1 MPRHESA
8 DYLPPQHA
16 EEAKGDADH
25 ARGVQGGQARGI
37 QGGQAAA
44 EEKPKRDP
52 VQAEASFGRAIKAM
66 SAHDNAV
73 IFRAEAIRRMG
84 FPEDAKEIAFRR
96 TLRNSP
102 FLIPVRARI
111 LADLDDLQGARE
123 ALESS
128 PSPNEIE
135 SLASRWYVARVAG
148 EPTQELQDS
157 WNLLNRSAGARLEAL
172 IPLE

>member
-1 MPRHESA
+1 MFWEELRDSVDSTSSDQAHQQVS
-8 DYLPPQHA
+8 YLEGLLWLA
-16 EEAKGDADH
+16 EG
-25 ARGVQGGQARGI
+25 
-37 QGGQAAA
+37 
-44 EEKPKRDP
+44 DP